1 MANETGKPDFPQK
14 QFETVL
20 LHSLR
25 VMDQNREYLQ
35 MHLARSCD
43 EKDPAG
49 SGGYGAGEHPDGADP
64 AGDDGASG
72 R

>member
-43 EKDPAG
+43 EKTRQALEDM
-49 SGGYGAGEHPDGADP
+49 GAGEHPDGADP